1 MSFIKRGVK
10 VVDSLYKELV
20 ERAISLGRGERVK
33 RAVIGLFYAFSE
45 IEKGGAGLAYID
57 KDMISSCCEAS
68 SVTFWKEPAD
78 LLVKYYL
85 QGSIVESFLAFS
97 LINALINNS
106 KELTKYPHFGDPF
119 QEIALNNEDKVL
131 MIGYFEPLFKKLS
144 GKVKSIIV
152 IEKEERSGLEKLLHN
167 EMDKIKIALVT
178 SATLANKTF
187 HTYLSILK
195 EISEVILMGP
205 STPLCPEIFKYTPV
219 TWLCG
224 VKVKDT
230 ELLFR
235 LVCEGKGTPDF
246 FRKGAIEK
254 INIKVQEK

>member
-1 MSFIKRGVK
+1 ME
-10 VVDSLYKELV
+10 SLYKELV
-20 ERAISLGRGERVK
+20 DRAVSLGRGKRVK
-33 RAVIGLFYAFSE
+33 RAILGLFYAFSE

-57 KDMISSCCEAS
+57 RDLISSCCEARDIS
-68 SVTFWKEPAD
+68 FWKEPAD

-85 QGSIVESFLAFS
+85 QGTGLESFLALS
-97 LINALINNS
+97 IINALINHS
-106 KELTKYPHFGDPF
+106 KELNRHPLYEDPF
-119 QEIALNNEDKVL
+119 QEITLEKEDKVL

-152 IEKEERSGLEKLLHN
+152 VEKEEGKGFEKLLRN
-167 EMDKIKIALVT
+167 GMDGLKVAIVT

-195 EISEVILMGP
+195 DIPEVILMGP

-224 VKVKDT
+224 VKVKDS

-235 LVCEGKGTPDF
+235 LVCEGKGTPVF
-246 FRKGAIEK
+246 FKKGALEK
-254 INIKVQEK
+254 INIKVYGK